1 MNGVKR
7 MNTQAAN
14 KQRLDLLAE
23 LIEVLPREK
32 QRDVMTIVMD
42 IADSAYEAGK
52 DSGNKHDLYAGPSLP
67 NINIYPN
74 RSK

>member
-1 MNGVKR
+1 

-52 DSGNKHDLYAGPSLP
+52 DSGTKHDLYAGPSLP
-67 NINIYPN
+67 SINIYPN